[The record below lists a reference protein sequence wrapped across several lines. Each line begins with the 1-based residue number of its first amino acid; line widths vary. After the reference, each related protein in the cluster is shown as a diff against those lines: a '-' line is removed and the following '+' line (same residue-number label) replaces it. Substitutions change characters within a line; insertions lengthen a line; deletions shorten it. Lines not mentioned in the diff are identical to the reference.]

1 MYIYIYTLNI
11 PKCMDG
17 SAGTAW
23 TVAAAACAS
32 MDGSAAAARTVAAA
46 ACSSM
51 DGSAGTAWTTS
62 SSSVA
67 RSAACGL
74 INPRAWRI
82 SSATLVSCVPNA
94 CVCVG
99 PGSIRSVVLLDL
111 ALRFRCTGRRRWGGQ
126 RLRRPRPLA
135 TGRDGTV
142 EGRHAFHSG
151 RFDTKHKRPSTR
163 AATPVAAQLSCI
175 STGS

>member
-1 MYIYIYTLNI
+1 M
-11 PKCMDG
+11 
-17 SAGTAW
+17 
-23 TVAAAACAS
+23 
-32 MDGSAAAARTVAAA
+32 
-46 ACSSM
+46 
-51 DGSAGTAWTTS
+51 
-62 SSSVA
+62 
-67 RSAACGL
+67 
-74 INPRAWRI
+74 NPRAWRI

-142 EGRHAFHSG
+142 EGPQLRGQHGHSLTVSGYRQYPSTDTGRDGTVEGRHAFHSG

-163 AATPVAAQLSCI
+163 AATPVAAHN
-175 STGS
+175 